1 MIQTNTTKNKT
12 NRIHKWKWAL
22 PMIVFIIGCTI
33 LGFIL
38 YNVHIS
44 NRERVRTITELN
56 AMTYAERMTSD
67 LNNGIAITSSLQ
79 EILISENGQIA
90 NFEQVAS
97 DLMSDS
103 IQSIQLA
110 PSGVV
115 TDIYPE
121 AGNEAGKID
130 LIHDEAR
137 GEISR
142 YGRDHDLTIM
152 QGPFSLKQGGVGI
165 AIRNPV
171 YLQDDSGES
180 YFWGFT
186 IAIIRAPEIFRNSVQ
201 ALTNFGYDFRLSKT
215 PSPLSSEY
223 EEVYSSGKELTDPV
237 TYYFELGGC
246 SFQLE
251 VMPSAGW
258 DHGSHCLAIFL
269 CGFLIVLLLTVLTA
283 AILVLEER
291 REKLKELSTT
301 DPLTGLLNR
310 NGFNEQFDRFM
321 KSHPQDSCV
330 GIQLDIDDFK
340 FINDIYGHAAG
351 DLALRVLAQ
360 DIRDFFPSHS
370 ILGRSG
376 GDEFS
381 LILTGTTCKESA
393 DQIESFTSM
402 PRYFSHEGIEH
413 PFHISLGYA
422 EYPADSPDV
431 SSLLRNADMALY
443 EVKLQGK
450 HNCLPFRHDFKPQKR
465 SRLGF
470 ALRDISQHLP
480 GAFLIYKADP
490 EDDHILFANREL
502 VEFAGCQNLD
512 EFLNYSHYRFRNL
525 IRPDEQDAVE
535 KSIWEQ
541 INSKASGTNDYVQ
554 FHFAKKDGSYHPV
567 LDHGRIVENTYYGNV
582 FYVLIMDCAL
592 LETHYN

>member
-1 MIQTNTTKNKT
+1 MTQTNTKI
-12 NRIHKWKWAL
+12 RKWKWIL
-22 PMIVFIIGCTI
+22 PIIVFILGCTVV
-33 LGFIL
+33 GFIL
-38 YNVHIS
+38 VDAHVS
-44 NRERVRTITELN
+44 NQQRVRTITELN
-56 AMTYAERMTSD
+56 ATTYAERMRSD
-67 LNNGIAITSSLQ
+67 LNDGITITNSLQ
-79 EILISENGQIA
+79 AILVSQNGLIKNFPQIA
-90 NFEQVAS
+90 A
-97 DLMSDS
+97 DLMNNS

-110 PSGVV
+110 PDGIV

-152 QGPFSLKQGGVGI
+152 QGPFPLKQGGVGI

-171 YLQDDSGES
+171 FLKKENGES

-186 IAIIRAPEIFRNSVQ
+186 IAIIRVPEIFNNSVQ
-201 ALTNFGYDFRLSKT
+201 ALTSFGYDYRLSKT
-215 PSPLSSEY
+215 PSPLNNEY
-223 EEVYSSGKELTDPV
+223 EEIYSSGNELVSPV
-237 TYYFELGGC
+237 IYYFELGGC
-246 SFQLE
+246 SFKLE

-258 DHGSHCLAIFL
+258 NSGSHCLAIFL
-269 CGFLIVLLLTVLTA
+269 SGLFTVLLLTGLTA
-283 AILVLEER
+283 TILVLEER
-291 REKLKELSTT
+291 REALKLLSTT

-310 NGFNEQFDRFM
+310 NGFDEQFARFI
-321 KSHPQDSCV
+321 KNHPQDSCV

-351 DLALRVLAQ
+351 DLALQVLAQ
-360 DIRDFFPSHS
+360 SIRDTFPQNS

-381 LILTGTTCKESA
+381 LILTDTTCKNSREK
-393 DQIESFTSM
+393 IEAFTSM
-402 PRYFSHEGIEH
+402 PRYFQHDGVEH

-422 EYPADSPDV
+422 EYPADSDNA
-431 SSLLRNADMALY
+431 SILLRNADMALY

-450 HNCLPFRHDFKPQKR
+450 HSCLPYRHDFKPQKR

-502 VEFAGCQNLD
+502 IEYAGCKDLD
-512 EFLNYSHYRFRNL
+512 EFLSYSHHSFRNL
-525 IRPDEQDAVE
+525 IRPDEQADVE
-535 KSIWEQ
+535 ASIWKQ
-541 INSKASGTNDYVQ
+541 INSGESGTNDYVQ

>member
-1 MIQTNTTKNKT
+1 MTRSTSRIQ
-12 NRIHKWKWAL
+12 KWKWAA
-22 PMIVFIIGCTI
+22 PVIIFIIGCII
-33 LGFIL
+33 LGMVLIL
-38 YNVHIS
+38 TSRANQQQ
-44 NRERVRTITELN
+44 VRTITELN

-67 LNNGIAITSSLQ
+67 LYNGIGITDSLQ
-79 EILISENGQIA
+79 EILVSQNGHIENFPQIA
-90 NFEQVAS
+90 E
-97 DLMSDS
+97 DLMNDS

-110 PSGVV
+110 PDGVV

-152 QGPFSLKQGGVGI
+152 QGPFQLKQGGVGI

-171 YLQDDSGES
+171 YLKNEAGES

-186 IAIIRAPEIFRNSVQ
+186 IAIIRVPEIFNNSVE
-201 ALTNFGYDFRLSKT
+201 ALTKFGYDYRLSKT
-215 PSPLSSEY
+215 PTPLTDEY
-223 EEVYSSGKELTDPV
+223 QEIYSSGNELTDPV
-237 TYYFELGGC
+237 IYYFNLGGC
-246 SFQLE
+246 SFKLE
-251 VMPSAGW
+251 VMPSDGW
-258 DHGSHCLAIFL
+258 NSGSHSLMIFL
-269 CGFLIVLLLTVLTA
+269 SGSLIILLLTGLTI
-283 AILVLEER
+283 AILVLEKR
-291 REKLKELSTT
+291 RETLKKLSTT

-310 NGFNEQFDRFM
+310 NGFDEQFTRFM
-321 KSHPQDSCV
+321 KNHPQDSCV

-351 DLALRVLAQ
+351 DLALQALAQ
-360 DIRDFFPSHS
+360 SMRDSFPQNS

-381 LILTGTTCKESA
+381 LILTGTTCKDSCEK
-393 DQIESFTSM
+393 IEAFTSM
-402 PRYFSHEGIEH
+402 PRYFQHDGLEH

-422 EYPADSPDV
+422 EYPADSDNA
-431 SSLLRNADMALY
+431 SILLRNADMALY

-450 HNCLPFRHDFKPQKR
+450 HNCLPYRQDFKPQKR

-502 VEFAGCQNLD
+502 IEYAGCKDLD
-512 EFLNYSHYRFRNL
+512 EFLSYSHHSFRNL
-525 IRPDEQDAVE
+525 IRPDEQAAVE
-535 KSIWEQ
+535 ASIWKQ
-541 INSKASGTNDYVQ
+541 IHSGESGSNDYVQ
-554 FHFAKKDGSYHPV
+554 FHFVKKDGSYHPI
-567 LDHGRIVENTYYGNV
+567 LDHGHIVENTYYGNV

>member
-1 MIQTNTTKNKT
+1 MTRSTSRIQ
-12 NRIHKWKWAL
+12 KWKWAA
-22 PMIVFIIGCTI
+22 PVIIFIIGCII
-33 LGFIL
+33 LGMIL
-38 YNVHIS
+38 ILT
-44 NRERVRTITELN
+44 NRANQQQVRTITELN

-67 LNNGIAITSSLQ
+67 LYNGIGITDSLQ
-79 EILISENGQIA
+79 EILVSQNGHIENFPQIA
-90 NFEQVAS
+90 E
-97 DLMSDS
+97 DLMNDS

-110 PSGVV
+110 PDGVV

-130 LIHDEAR
+130 LIHDETR

-152 QGPFSLKQGGVGI
+152 QGPFQLKQGGVGI

-171 YLQDDSGES
+171 YLKNEAGES

-186 IAIIRAPEIFRNSVQ
+186 IAIIRVPEIFNNSVE
-201 ALTNFGYDFRLSKT
+201 ALTKFGYDYRLSKT
-215 PSPLSSEY
+215 PTPLTDEY
-223 EEVYSSGKELTDPV
+223 QEIYSSGNELTDPV
-237 TYYFELGGC
+237 IYYFNLGGC
-246 SFQLE
+246 SFKLE
-251 VMPSAGW
+251 VMPSDGW
-258 DHGSHCLAIFL
+258 NSGSHSLMIFL
-269 CGFLIVLLLTVLTA
+269 SGSLIILLLTGLTI
-283 AILVLEER
+283 AILVLEKR
-291 REKLKELSTT
+291 RETLKKLSTT

-310 NGFNEQFDRFM
+310 NGFDEQFTRFM
-321 KSHPQDSCV
+321 KNHPQDSCV

-351 DLALRVLAQ
+351 DLALQALAQ
-360 DIRDFFPSHS
+360 SMRDTFPQNS

-381 LILTGTTCKESA
+381 LILTGTTCKDSCEK
-393 DQIESFTSM
+393 IEAFTSM
-402 PRYFSHEGIEH
+402 PRYFQHDGAEH

-422 EYPADSPDV
+422 EYPADSDNA
-431 SSLLRNADMALY
+431 SILLRNADMALY

-450 HNCLPFRHDFKPQKR
+450 HDCLPYRQDFKPQKR

-502 VEFAGCQNLD
+502 IEYAECKDLD
-512 EFLNYSHYRFRNL
+512 EFLSYSHHSFRNL
-525 IRPDEQDAVE
+525 IRPDEQAAVE
-535 KSIWEQ
+535 ASIWKQ
-541 INSKASGTNDYVQ
+541 IHSGESGSNDYVQ
-554 FHFAKKDGSYHPV
+554 FHFVKKDGSYHPI